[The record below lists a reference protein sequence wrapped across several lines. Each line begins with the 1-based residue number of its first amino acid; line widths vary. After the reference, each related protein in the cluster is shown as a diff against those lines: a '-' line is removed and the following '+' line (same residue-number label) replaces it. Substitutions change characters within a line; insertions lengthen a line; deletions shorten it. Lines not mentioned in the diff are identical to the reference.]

1 MSLAIPNS
9 VEELQDKLKSVGY
22 IAETG
27 LATSIYL
34 SLKLGKPLLLEG
46 EVGVGKTQLAK
57 AISQLYKLELIR
69 LQCYDSFLKRFQH
82 AF

>member
-46 EVGVGKTQLAK
+46 EVGEIGRAHV
-57 AISQLYKLELIR
+57 
-69 LQCYDSFLKRFQH
+69 
-82 AF
+82 

>member
-57 AISQLYKLELIR
+57 AISQLYKDRKSTR
-69 LQCYDSFLKRFQH
+69 LNSSH
-82 AF
+82 